1 MDICNS
7 YKANKIGAISGAM
20 GPNSLLEH
28 VLCTRSLVDL
38 YQITNSRV
46 LAVIRLRSTHPST
59 FTHEPRGTLAP
70 AQLRLNPGLDFV

>member
-1 MDICNS
+1 MMDICNS

-46 LAVIRLRSTHPST
+46 LAVNK
-59 FTHEPRGTLAP
+59 A
-70 AQLRLNPGLDFV
+70 